1 MKVVIIGGVA
11 GGATAAAR
19 LRRLDESAE
28 IIILERTGYV
38 SYANCGLPYYVGGLI
53 ETRDEL
59 IVNTPQKYTALTG
72 ARVLTGREAVD
83 LDQMIAA
90 DAGCSIPEIFARG
103 GEADFR
109 VLEREETAKAGALS
123 GKILLT
129 GGGVVK
135 TAENYPSLHQN
146 GRIYHLLRPIGEL
159 ATDGRPL
166 SQGADLSA
174 MWAEREPLY
183 RRFRDVVIENTGTV
197 EDTADGIWRDFCA
210 HSGS

>member
-1 MKVVIIGGVA
+1 MGENERILAQLRQETENIVLIGMPG
-11 GGATAAAR
+11 
-19 LRRLDESAE
+19 
-28 IIILERTGYV
+28 
-38 SYANCGLPYYVGGLI
+38 CGKTTVGHL
-53 ETRDEL
+53 L
-59 IVNTPQKYTALTG
+59 AQK
-72 ARVLTGREAVD
+72 TGREAID
-83 LDQMIAA
+83 LDERIAA
-90 DAGCSIPEIFARG
+90 RAGCSIPEIFARG

-159 ATDGRPL
+159 ATDGRP
-166 SQGADLSA
+166 SPGGADLSA

-197 EDTADGIWRDFCA
+197 EDTADGIWRDFLCTFW
-210 HSGS
+210 